1 MKKAITFIFT
11 ITLLASCNVVTN
23 SLKTSQRKINRQV
36 ETNAINTRLVN
47 KPILAELEIGIERIT
62 SIYKTTNQDI
72 ANSVIMSGQSDSK
85 KSTFLTTASESMKN
99 EAKNRAQF
107 KFIEDNKCDYVVDP
121 IYKIETESTSGS
133 SIVTITVE
141 IAAYPAKYKKFTQP
155 DSLPKSVFE
164 FGRLDS
170 REIPLSTTSNTSN
183 TTRNESKSESGI
195 LFGGNYSNLPKNALA
210 LTYGSNLSK
219 YNQPSFGGTLGFYKI
234 SPLSEKLGLRTELLL
249 SYNRLKY
256 DFAQAF
262 LDNYGVDSIQS
273 SNDYYNYSAMR
284 IEVPI
289 LFNLKAGK
297 NLELQG
303 GLSINYNLKTQESYK
318 FSVFGVNYEGKKKI
332 DVDKRIGSGVILGG
346 YLQSNSSFGVGLRQ
360 QFGIGKEKWSI
371 TSLMI
376 GFKF

>member
-1 MKKAITFIFT
+1 M
-11 ITLLASCNVVTN
+11 
-23 SLKTSQRKINRQV
+23 
-36 ETNAINTRLVN
+36 
-47 KPILAELEIGIERIT
+47 
-62 SIYKTTNQDI
+62 
-72 ANSVIMSGQSDSK
+72 
-85 KSTFLTTASESMKN
+85 
-99 EAKNRAQF
+99 
-107 KFIEDNKCDYVVDP
+107 
-121 IYKIETESTSGS
+121 
-133 SIVTITVE
+133 
-141 IAAYPAKYKKFTQP
+141 
-155 DSLPKSVFE
+155 PKSVFE